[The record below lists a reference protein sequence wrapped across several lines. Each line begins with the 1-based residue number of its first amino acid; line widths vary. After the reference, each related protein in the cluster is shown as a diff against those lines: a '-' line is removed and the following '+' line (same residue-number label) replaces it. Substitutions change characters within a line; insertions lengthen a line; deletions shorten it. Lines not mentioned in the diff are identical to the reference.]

1 MKSGSAVCVDAGL
14 VVRRV
19 VAPEDAAIQAIWN
32 QWDADGQT
40 FIAPLLQRYEVTN
53 AIHQYRKAGALT
65 AFTAQRALRAALD
78 LPIQL
83 YSEATLS
90 IEALTIAGRF
100 TLPAAYDAHYL
111 ALSERFSVEFWTT
124 DRRLFNTLR
133 ASLPWVRLVGS

>member
-1 MKSGSAVCVDAGL
+1 MKNASAICVDAGL

-19 VAPEDAAIQAIWN
+19 VTPEDAAIQAIWDR
-32 QWDADGQT
+32 WDAEERT

-53 AIHQYRKAGALT
+53 AFHQYRKAGTLT
-65 AFTAQRALRAALD
+65 ALTAQRALRTALA
-78 LPIQL
+78 LPIQV

-90 IEALTIAGRF
+90 IEALTIADRL

-124 DRRLFNTLR
+124 DRRLFNTVS